1 MVEKAI
7 STPHALATQAGVE
20 AFKDGGNAIDAA
32 LAAAGVLAVVY
43 PHQCSAGG
51 DLFALVDNGSGR
63 TWSVNGSGAA
73 PRELDPAQLRRQS
86 SEMPDSGPDSI
97 TVPGVVA
104 GWATVQGLG
113 AALPLSRLLR
123 PALRAAA
130 EGVPITA
137 LLAASIRA
145 RAATLLRD
153 PGMRAL
159 FFPNGEPLATG
170 ALLRQPQLARTLE
183 LLADDG
189 PEAFYV
195 GLIGEQLITGLQ
207 RLGSRLTRDD
217 FAAHR
222 TEVDAPL
229 RLEHKGFQLQTCPP
243 NSQGFCLLEAI
254 AALDA
259 LGVDIDPRG
268 VDSRLLLRA
277 LLLAAG
283 DREKHLGD
291 PRCRPVP
298 VAELLAP
305 ERLRKLMNLPLLNRT
320 NVAQAPA
327 HGDTVAICAA
337 DSSGFAVCLIQSVFQ
352 SFGSGLLECQT
363 GVILHNRGRGFSL
376 APGAPNE
383 LLPNT
388 RPAHTLTPLLIHRD
402 GQLRAVVGTMGGR
415 AQPQI
420 LAQLLPAVLDPQMK
434 LSELLDAPRWVAG
447 SRDIGF
453 ETATVAIESDA
464 PPALD
469 SILARENIDV
479 ARIASRSEL
488 VGHAQI
494 VRVGSDGALQAACDP
509 RSDGAA
515 AVVAC

>member
-7 STPHALATQAGVE
+7 STPHANATQAGVE
-20 AFKDGGNAIDAA
+20 AYRDGGNAIDAA

-51 DLFALVDNGSGR
+51 DLFALVEDGSGR

-73 PRELDPAQLRRQS
+73 PRELDPTELRRQS
-86 SEMPDSGPDSI
+86 NEMPDSGPDSI

-104 GWATVQGLG
+104 GWGTIQGLG

-123 PALRAAA
+123 PAVRAAA

-145 RAATLLRD
+145 RAAALVRD

-159 FFPNGEPLATG
+159 FFPNGEPLPAG

-183 LLADDG
+183 TLAHDG

-222 TEVDAPL
+222 SEVDAPL
-229 RLEHKGFQLQTCPP
+229 RLEHRGFQLQTCPP

-259 LGVDIDPRG
+259 LGVEIDARG
-268 VDSRLLLRA
+268 VDAQLLLRA
-277 LLLAAG
+277 LLLAAD
-283 DREKHLGD
+283 DREKYLGD
-291 PRCRPVP
+291 PHCRPVP

-305 ERLRKLMNLPLLNRT
+305 ERLRKRMGLPMLTRANA
-320 NVAQAPA
+320 AQAPM

-337 DSSGFAVCLIQSVFQ
+337 DATGVAVCLIQSVYQ
-352 SFGSGLLECQT
+352 SFGSGLLERQT

-376 APGAPNE
+376 TPGAPNE

-402 GQLRAVVGTMGGR
+402 KRLKAVVGTMGGR

-420 LAQLLPAVLDPQMK
+420 LAQLLPALLDPGVK
-434 LSELLDAPRWVAG
+434 LTEVLGAPRWVAG
-447 SRDIGF
+447 GRDIGF
-453 ETATVAIESDA
+453 ENTTVAIERDA
-464 PPALD
+464 PLALD

-479 ARIASRSEL
+479 ARIASRNEL

-494 VRVGSDGALQAACDP
+494 VRVGPDGALQAGCDP

-515 AVVAC
+515 AVVGC